1 MFQKQRSLYLTLIC
15 AWLGAILAATPVFYF
30 AMPGCSLADAFM
42 ESAAAWTTT
51 GIGAYDS
58 AEMPLWLSIFRSVL
72 NWIGGVGILMV
83 FISIFKPRSFM
94 GWKLAAAEFPGP
106 NFLKVETDFRMYY
119 RRIVEIY
126 AGLSVLQF
134 VLLLIAGM
142 APADAVMTALS
153 NTVTAGLHHINNG
166 VVTSLSLPIKIII
179 TVFAFAGSVSAPIYV
194 YLTRRKWKKITD
206 ASELFFYSAQILIT
220 TIAICGFIEAFHR
233 GSAVLPNFGAA
244 LMQVIS
250 SLSTSGYVIS
260 DIGKWPHACMVIIV
274 LQVFVGAC
282 SLSTGGGI
290 KVGRIL
296 IAAKTSFKNL
306 YRHVHPRSVRSLT
319 FDQKPIKSEYVA
331 SANIFIAL
339 FMITYLLGALLLS
352 LDNVSLIEALSYSQ
366 AMITNSGISLASL
379 TNAGLAVRFSAY
391 GRTVL
396 AIIMIAG
403 RLEIYPLLML
413 FFRSFWR
420 SE

>member
-15 AWLGAILAATPVFYF
+15 TWLGAILAATPVFYF
-30 AMPGCSLADAFM
+30 AMPGHSLADAFM

-58 AEMPLWLSIFRSVL
+58 SEMPLWVSLFRSVL

-83 FISIFKPRSFM
+83 FISIFKPRRFM

-106 NFLKVETDFRMYY
+106 DYLKVETDFRMYY

-134 VLLLIAGM
+134 ILLLIAGM
-142 APADAVMTALS
+142 APADAIMTALS

-166 VVTSLSLPIKIII
+166 VVTSLSLPLKIII
-179 TVFAFAGSVSAPIYV
+179 TFFAFAGSVSAPLYV
-194 YLTRRKWKKITD
+194 YLTRKKWHKIKD
-206 ASELFFYSAQILIT
+206 SSELIAYAAQIIIT
-220 TIAICGFIEAFHR
+220 TVIICGFIEAFHR
-233 GSAVLPNFGAA
+233 GSALLPNMGAA

-260 DIGKWPHACMVIIV
+260 DVGKWPHACIVIIV

-290 KVGRIL
+290 KVGRVV
-296 IAAKTSFKNL
+296 IASKTSFNNL

-352 LDNVSLIEALSYSQ
+352 LDNISLADALNYSQ

-391 GRTVL
+391 GRSVL

-413 FFRSFWR
+413 FFRGFWR